1 MFNPDR
7 LLVNDTGHFQ
17 AMSDAVFYNTLA
29 WVLTGSS
36 TYSANAAHYLDT
48 WFINPDTAMTPNL
61 QYAQMERGPTG
72 QIGTH
77 TGLLCV

>member
-17 AMSDAVFYNTLA
+17 AMADAVFYNTLA

-36 TYSANAAHYLDT
+36 EYSANAARFINT

-61 QYAQMERGPTG
+61 QYAQIHRGPDG
-72 QIGTH
+72 QNGTH
-77 TGLLCV
+77 TGIL